1 MMRKLIYDNPLT
13 SPSDIADFI
22 LEGNEGSLVTDFT
35 SGHMQMKSGLPAELE
50 QAANYVFWCPEV
62 FPENIEIEW
71 DFSPLRDIG
80 LCIVFFAATGCNG
93 EDLFDPALAPRVGHY
108 GSYHSGDINAYHISY
123 CRRRYPE
130 ERAFRTCNLRK
141 SYGFHLLDIA
151 GDPLPDVADAISPYH
166 IKIVKNKGLIQFL
179 MNDMLVLEYNDQY
192 KPWGGGRVGFR
203 QMSPMVAEYANLKV
217 YALTEEG

>member
-1 MMRKLIYDNPLT
+1 MKKLIYDNPLAC
-13 SPSDIADFI
+13 PADIADFI

-35 SGHMQMKSGLPAELE
+35 SGQMQMKSGLPAALE

-71 DFSPLRDIG
+71 DFSPLSDIG
-80 LCIVFFAATGCNG
+80 LCIMFFAATGSKG
-93 EDLFDPALAPRVGHY
+93 EDLFDLSLAARKGHY

-151 GDPLPDVADAISPYH
+151 GDPLPNVADATSPYH
-166 IKIVKNKGLIQFL
+166 IKIVKNNGVIDFLI
-179 MNDMLVLEYNDQY
+179 NDMPVLHADDSEN
-192 KPWGGGRVGFR
+192 PWGVGRVGFR

-217 YALTEEG
+217 YEIIDDM